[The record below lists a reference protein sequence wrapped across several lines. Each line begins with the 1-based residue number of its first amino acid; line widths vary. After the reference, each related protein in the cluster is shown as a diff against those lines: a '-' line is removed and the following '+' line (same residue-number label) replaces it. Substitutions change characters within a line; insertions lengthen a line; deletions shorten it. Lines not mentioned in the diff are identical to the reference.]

1 MKKRVLQITPIVL
14 LGITVLLSACSKLS
28 DEPWNQMAQSG
39 KALTDNPSV
48 SVDCNYNT
56 ILTDAEIEG
65 LLNMREEEKVARDVY
80 LFFYERYRMLIFKNI
95 AESEQNHM
103 DAVLALIEGYGL
115 QDPAYEAAGEFT
127 EHFQQ
132 LYNDLIA
139 KGTDLVE
146 AYKVG
151 VEIEKMDI
159 ADLEIYLSETD
170 VTNIVQVYTFL
181 LSGSENHLKAFE
193 SIL

>member
-1 MKKRVLQITPIVL
+1 MKKRVLQITPIVIF
-14 LGITVLLSACSKLS
+14 GITILLSACSKLS
-28 DEPWNQMAQSG
+28 DEPWYQMTQSG
-39 KALTDNPSV
+39 KNSNDNPAV
-48 SVDCNYNT
+48 FNDYNYDAT
-56 ILTDAEIEG
+56 LTNAEIEG

-80 LFFYERYRMLIFKNI
+80 LFFYDKYQTLIFKNI
-95 AESEQNHM
+95 AESEQKHM
-103 DAVLALIEGYGL
+103 DAVLTLIEGYGL
-115 QDPAYEAAGEFT
+115 QDPAFKEIGEFT

-132 LYNDLIA
+132 LYNDMIA

-159 ADLEIYLSETD
+159 ADLEIYLSETE
-170 VTNIVQVYTFL
+170 VPNIIQVYTFL

-193 SIL
+193 SRL